1 MQNWSARLANLV
13 LGRVRPT
20 ICDHVLHTLDW
31 LRKNPRACHHL
42 EMETYTWE
50 VLPEKLRSVDVVEQV
65 TKEYQW
71 TLQALQ
77 ERGLGQ

>member
-1 MQNWSARLANLV
+1 MLAHTHEQFAPLV
-13 LGRVRPT
+13 KTTNPST
-20 ICDHVLHTLDW
+20 SC
-31 LRKNPRACHHL
+31 KNPRACHHL